1 MTIVNMVGG
10 GGSSV
15 TKIGMKNPYLLL
27 RKIGQPSSSYSNSE
41 ISVINKKGT
50 FSTEKEFDST
60 IVDDIIFDK
69 FKNISTNTTKPT
81 NTTTSGYT
89 YHLAPSAHDLF
100 FGKES
105 SGSQWFSET
114 TGKWYDWNGS
124 NSTLNGWE
132 ALDFITPDLGDGEYY
147 IECSS
152 NIVVYVGVFETEID
166 PKVRQEILP
175 KGGSH
180 NNPFKFTFKI
190 IRENGTSNI
199 QVKPSYYS
207 GYDLRQTT
215 FSTAKHYNSDL
226 YGLAFIPN
234 KISHEPF

>member
-27 RKIGQPSSSYSNSE
+27 RKIGQPSSSYSSSNVSATY
-41 ISVINKKGT
+41 KKGT

-69 FKNISTNTTKPT
+69 FKNISTNTTNPT
-81 NTTTSGYT
+81 STTKSGYT
-89 YHLAPSAHDLF
+89 YHLAPTAHDLF

-105 SGSQWFSET
+105 STSQWFSET
-114 TGKWYDWNGS
+114 TGKWYDWTGS
-124 NSTLNGWE
+124 NTTLKGWE
-132 ALDFITPDLGDGEYY
+132 ALDFITSDLGDGEYY

-152 NIVVYVGVFETEID
+152 NIVVYVGYGETKID

-175 KGGSH
+175 KGGSP
-180 NNPFKFTFKI
+180 NNAFKFTFKI
-190 IRENGTSNI
+190 IRENGTSTI

-207 GYDLRQTT
+207 GYDIRQTT
-215 FSTAKHYNSDL
+215 FATAKHEYDEL